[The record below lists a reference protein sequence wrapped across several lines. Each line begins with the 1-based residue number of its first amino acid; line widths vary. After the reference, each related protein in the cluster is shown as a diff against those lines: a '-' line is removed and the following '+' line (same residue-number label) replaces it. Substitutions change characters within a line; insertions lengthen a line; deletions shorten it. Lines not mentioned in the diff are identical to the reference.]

1 MSDSGTISMKSYGD
15 LQISQTEHGDLRLE
29 QENHTSIEPAVV
41 IVAKEQLATLVAFI
55 RQVQPEGA
63 RS

>member
-1 MSDSGTISMKSYGD
+1 MSGSNTIQMKSYGD
-15 LQISQTEHGDLRLE
+15 LQISQTENGDLRLE
-29 QENHTSIEPAVV
+29 QEDNTSTEPAVV

-55 RQVQPEGA
+55 RQMQPEGT